1 VNSNLTDAGCP
12 DPMQPA
18 GLYIH
23 VPFCRR
29 KCAYCDFYSIAGTKL
44 AARWL
49 SALGLEASMRSRLF
63 PVFDTVYI
71 GGGTPSLLD
80 GSSLEALVNRI
91 VSVFPLSS
99 DVEFTIEANPC
110 DMDAEK
116 ILLFRRLG
124 VTRINLGVQSFDPG
138 VLEFLGRSHSAKTAS
153 CALADIEST
162 WPHSFG
168 VDMIYGLPEQSRS
181 HWLAQ
186 LEKVLAF
193 HPDHVSCYQLSIE
206 KGTRLQRLYADG
218 NFRLPGDSF
227 LAGLFTATSE
237 FMASHGYL
245 HYEVSN
251 FAANA
256 SLRSRHNMKYWR
268 HVPYLGLGPSAHS
281 FDGSRRWWNVRS
293 VKGYCQAL
301 DSNILPVEGEEVLSK
316 SELTR
321 ESVFLGLRTSEGI
334 ALSLVPETNATSAF
348 LENGRRMRFLEIR
361 DGKIIPTAKGLL
373 VADYLALSLC

>member
-1 VNSNLTDAGCP
+1 MNRRLPEPEYAGP
-12 DPMQPA
+12 VEPA

-29 KCAYCDFYSIAGTKL
+29 KCAYCDFYSIGGTTL

-49 SALGLEASMRSRLF
+49 AALIREASLYDSFF
-63 PVFDTVYI
+63 PAFDTVYI

-80 GSSLEALVNRI
+80 RHSLEALMERV

-99 DVEFTIEANPC
+99 DVEITIEANPC
-110 DMDAEK
+110 DMDSEK
-116 ILLFRRLG
+116 LLLFRRLG

-138 VLEFLGRSHSAKTAS
+138 ILEFLGRSHSAEAAA
-153 CALADIEST
+153 CALADIEAK
-162 WPHSFG
+162 WPSSFG
-168 VDMIYGLPEQSRS
+168 VDMIYGLPGQDQS

-186 LEKVLAF
+186 LKKALAF
-193 HPDHVSCYQLSIE
+193 HPDHVSCYQLSLE
-206 KGTRLQRLYADG
+206 KGTRLHRLHTEG
-218 NFRLPGDSF
+218 KFRMPGESL
-227 LAGLFTATSE
+227 LARLFTATSDL
-237 FMASHGYL
+237 MASHGYR

-251 FAANA
+251 FAAN
-256 SLRSRHNMKYWR
+256 SPKRSRHNMKYWH

-281 FDGSRRWWNVRS
+281 FDGSRRWWNIRS
-293 VKGYCQAL
+293 VRRYCESL
-301 DSNILPVEGEEVLSK
+301 DSNLVPVEGEEVLST

-321 ESVFLGLRTSEGI
+321 EAVFLGLRTSEGI
-334 ALSLVPETNATSAF
+334 ALELVPETSETLTF
-348 LENGRRMRFLEIR
+348 LEKGRRTGFLEIR